1 MRTMVGATLARPR
14 LLLTLLAAFAIT
26 GLALGVIGVYGV
38 VAFGVA
44 RRRREIGIRMAL
56 GANPGSVVRLMLGES
71 AAYAAAGLAAGLT
84 LAVASSRVM
93 KGLLFE
99 VPATDAATYLTLA
112 CAVGLLVT
120 LASYAPAR
128 RAATVNPAD
137 SLRADR

>member
-1 MRTMVGATLARPR
+1 
-14 LLLTLLAAFAIT
+14 
-26 GLALGVIGVYGV
+26 VYGV

-56 GANPGSVVRLMLGES
+56 GANRGSVVRLMLGES
-71 AAYAAAGLAAGLT
+71 AGYAAAGLAAGLV
-84 LAVASSRVM
+84 LALASSRVM

-99 VPATDAATYLTLA
+99 VPATDAPTYATLA
-112 CAVGLLVT
+112 IAVGVLVT

-128 RAATVNPAD
+128 RAASVNPAD